1 MLGLFRILKRGREVE
16 FLRAE
21 LQRKQH
27 ELNTYLELLVRIWY
41 FTETASASA
50 AEGRDEGHGIFW
62 TFLKSHLTD
71 DQISGALDRV
81 VCLMHQVA
89 REGVEQGNTRAQFEI
104 GAMYEE
110 NLVPPFIG
118 EDHNLGDYN
127 YSRLDPPDNIGLA
140 HMWYSIAAANGN
152 DPARDLRGD
161 LEQRMS
167 PPNLLLWTGRAE
179 QQLAQIYLNTDIAES
194 QARRLAS
201 EMLRRR

>member
-1 MLGLFRILKRGREVE
+1 MIGLFKILERGRETE

-21 LQRKQH
+21 LHRKQH

-41 FTETASASA
+41 STETASEKAG
-50 AEGRDEGHGIFW
+50 EGRDEDHGIFW
-62 TFLKSHLTD
+62 TFLKSHLMD
-71 DQISGALDRV
+71 DQIPGSLDQV

-89 REGVEQGNTRAQFEI
+89 GEGIEQGNTRAQFEI
-104 GAMYEE
+104 GAMYDE

-118 EDHNLGDYN
+118 GDHNLGDYN

-152 DPARDLRGD
+152 DRARDLRRD

-167 PPNLLLWTGRAE
+167 PSNILLWTGRAE
-179 QQLAQIYLNTDIAES
+179 QQLVQIYLNTDIGES
-194 QARRLAS
+194 QARKLAS
-201 EMLRRR
+201 VMLGRR